1 MCARCG
7 GLVAVAVRSGARA
20 GGWVVRDTVGVMVP
34 LELGWWDW
42 MGEGSRKDGLEASD
56 W

>member
-1 MCARCG
+1 MRARCG
-7 GLVAVAVRSGARA
+7 GSVAVAVRSGARV
-20 GGWVVRDTVGVMVP
+20 GGSVVRDIVGVMVP

-42 MGEGSRKDGLEASD
+42 RVAESRKDGREASG